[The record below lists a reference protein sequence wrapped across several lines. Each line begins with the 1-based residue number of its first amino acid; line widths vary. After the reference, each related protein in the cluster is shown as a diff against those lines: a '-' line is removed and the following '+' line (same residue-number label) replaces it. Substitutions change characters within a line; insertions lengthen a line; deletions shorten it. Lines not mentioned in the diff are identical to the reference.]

1 MYFLFN
7 IENIIPKKPNI
18 GQIIIVDIPIGFKV
32 GKLSIGIKNETN
44 KITRPHKKLQICKL
58 LKKLFF
64 IRTPLNINNY
74 IKNRIPLKMN
84 YI

>member
-44 KITRPHKKLQICKL
+44 KITRPNKKL
-58 LKKLFF
+58 
-64 IRTPLNINNY
+64 
-74 IKNRIPLKMN
+74 
-84 YI
+84 